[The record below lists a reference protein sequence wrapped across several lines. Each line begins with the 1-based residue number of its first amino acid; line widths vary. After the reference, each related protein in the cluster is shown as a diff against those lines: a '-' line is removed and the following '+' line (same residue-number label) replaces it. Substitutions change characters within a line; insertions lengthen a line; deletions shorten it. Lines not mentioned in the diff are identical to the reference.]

1 MLEELIQICKDN
13 NYVKPYVYQ
22 GQYNVICRRI
32 ETTLF
37 PVLRANGMVF
47 AAFRFGP
54 LAVPFFRGVRPPLS
68 MHLLKTLSMR
78 LKPPCRRLSDR

>member
-13 NYVKPYVYQ
+13 NYVKPCVYQ

-54 LAVPFFRGVRPPLS
+54 LAAPFYKGGPATILNALTKIPIHKNKAPL
-68 MHLLKTLSMR
+68 
-78 LKPPCRRLSDR
+78 PAAF